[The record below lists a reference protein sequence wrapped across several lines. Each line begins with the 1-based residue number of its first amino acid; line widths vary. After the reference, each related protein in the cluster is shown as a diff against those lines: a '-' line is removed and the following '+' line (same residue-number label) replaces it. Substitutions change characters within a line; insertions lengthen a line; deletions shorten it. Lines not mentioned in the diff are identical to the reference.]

1 MQLVPST
8 AFLKRPTLEGGSVV
22 ARVFISHATQDVAIA
37 RQIRDWLDGD
47 HETFLEVH
55 PEDGIRV
62 GEAWR
67 ERLHHE
73 LRKADAVVCVVS
85 EASIASSWCTAEV
98 AIADALGCLLL
109 PVQVDGVIHRLIPH
123 LNHIPHATAREHLDK
138 ALRQFD
144 AGGRKLAKDQEPFP
158 GLDAFTT
165 SLSAVFFGRDQET
178 RALARKVRRG
188 PGILTV
194 VGPSGCGKSS
204 LVRAGLLAQLAD
216 DPRWLVMPPWLP
228 GSDPLDAIS
237 RSVRKT
243 AERVG
248 LTWSRQESRDRL
260 LRDGLRGVAEE
271 LADEDRRLLITI
283 DQAEEL
289 FTRAAESDRQTVA
302 RMLKEA
308 LGDNVR
314 VIATLR
320 SEFLDDLRT
329 LPELGGVHIG
339 SYVLAPLA
347 REVLNVVITGPA
359 RVAGI
364 KVHPELVARLVED
377 TESGE
382 ALPLLAFTLQHLAMN
397 VPRGGTLSSERYENL
412 GGVHGALARHADD
425 VLDLAVAETG
435 LVREDLLARLA
446 ALATLDGTGRPTRK
460 RVDLAQLDLV
470 AQRALEVF
478 VRHRLL
484 TASGDKQGRWIG
496 VAHEALFTVWPP
508 LRSAIDDRE
517 IGLRAVQSVEL
528 DASQWIEGASA
539 DHLLLNEDT
548 FAAIEPLVAVNDLSE
563 NARKF
568 LETSHARIRVLQR
581 QRRRDRRRTVS
592 WLAVFLVAAVGAA
605 GVAALQWRNA
615 SIERDT
621 ATARALVAQAQVA
634 RNSSPQ
640 LALRLGLAAHGLAPS
655 SDTNTE
661 LVNTL
666 LTTRYG
672 GSFGETVSAVAFG
685 PSGHTAVVGS
695 TDGTA
700 SLWDLTDKP
709 RPLARESGT
718 GAVVSSVALT
728 VDLAAIGSSD
738 GSVLLWDTGSTSRRH
753 RLPAG
758 QPVTSVAFDDSRTLL
773 AIGRSDGT
781 TTLWSLGVRPVPLGE
796 PFKRQGVGV
805 SSVAFAGTKIAT
817 GSHDG
822 TVVVWDISNPA
833 HPVPDEPLND
843 NVRKAVTSVAFNG
856 KLLAAGGSDGATTL
870 WHLGDRTHT
879 RLTGHSG
886 VVSAV
891 AFSPTS
897 AVLAAGSHDA
907 TTVLWDISSPEQ
919 PRQIADPLVGQRSA
933 VSSLAFSPDGARLV
947 TGSTHGPAIVW
958 EMAERP
964 RRIGL
969 PLTGHGML
977 VKSVAFEG
985 GETLVTTGS
994 DNRQI
999 RWDVG
1004 YPHQPRKVGEGTA
1017 ASKLYSLASHGSV
1030 DATAGGDNTVVL
1042 WDVPSRTRIGK
1053 PLAGHNNGVSAAAFS
1068 HDGKVLAA
1076 GSTDGTTILWNIS
1089 DPDHPHPIGQPLG
1102 QNKQVTA
1109 LAFAPDGT
1117 KLVAGTSTG
1126 STLVWDITD
1135 PNQPRQV
1142 GRQLDGHRMAVNSA
1156 AFAPNGSVLATAGSD
1171 GTTILWDMALLDDVV
1186 ARACGVAGGGLSPL
1200 EWQQYLPQLDYRDTC
1215 SGALR

>member
-1 MQLVPST
+1 M
-8 AFLKRPTLEGGSVV
+8 
-22 ARVFISHATQDVAIA
+22 ARVFISHATQNVAIA
-37 RQIRDWLDGD
+37 RQIRDWLDRD

-55 PEDGIRV
+55 PDDGIQV

-85 EASIASSWCTAEV
+85 KASIASSWCTAEV

-109 PVQVDGVIHRLIPH
+109 PVQTADDVIHPLIRH
-123 LNHIPHATAREHLDK
+123 LNHIPHATAREHLEK

-165 SLSAVFFGRDQET
+165 ALSAVFFGRDQET
-178 RALARKVRRG
+178 RALARKVRRS
-188 PGILTV
+188 PGLLTV

-228 GSDPLDAIS
+228 GNDPLDALA
-237 RSVRKT
+237 RAVRKT
-243 AERVG
+243 AERTG
-248 LTWSRQESRDRL
+248 LDWSPQEARDRL
-260 LRDGLRGVAEE
+260 LRDGLRGVARE
-271 LADEDRRLLITI
+271 LVDEDRRLLITI

-289 FTRAAESDRQTVA
+289 FTRAGEDERQVVA
-302 RMLKEA
+302 KMLKDA
-308 LGDNVR
+308 LCDNVR

-359 RVAGI
+359 RVAGL

-377 TESGE
+377 TASGE
-382 ALPLLAFTLQHLAMN
+382 ALPLLAFTLQHLAMG
-397 VPRGGTLSSERYENL
+397 VSRGGTLSSERYEHL

-425 VLDLAVAETG
+425 VLDSAVAETG
-435 LVREDLLARLA
+435 LSNEELLSRLA
-446 ALATLDGTGRPTRK
+446 NLATLDLTGRPTRK
-460 RVDLAQLDLV
+460 RVNLAQLDDT
-470 AQRALEVF
+470 ARTALEVF

-496 VAHEALFTVWPP
+496 VAHEALFTEWRP
-508 LRSAIDDRE
+508 LRCAIDERQ
-517 IGLRAVQSVEL
+517 IGLRAAQSVEL
-528 DASQWIEGASA
+528 DASQWIEGETA

-548 FAAIEPLVAVNDLSE
+548 FAAIKPLVADDDLSPD
-563 NARKF
+563 ARRF
-568 LETSHARIRVLQR
+568 LVTSRDRIHALQT

-605 GVAALQWRNA
+605 GLAAVQWSTA
-615 SIERDT
+615 SAERDT
-621 ATARALVAQAQVA
+621 ATARALIAQAQVA

-640 LALRLGLAAHGLAPS
+640 LALRLGMAAHELALS

-672 GSFGETVSAVAFG
+672 GSFGETTSAVAFG

-700 SLWDLTDKP
+700 SLWDLSDKP
-709 RPLARESGT
+709 RRLARESVT
-718 GAVVSSVALT
+718 DAAVTSVALAR
-728 VDLAAIGSSD
+728 DIAAIGSSD
-738 GSVLLWDTGSTSRRH
+738 GSVLLWETGNTSRRH

-758 QPVTSVAFDDSRTLL
+758 QPVTSVAFNDTRTLL

-781 TTLWSLGVRPVPLGE
+781 TALWSLGAEPAQLGE
-796 PFKRQGVGV
+796 PFQRQGAGV

-822 TVVVWDISNPA
+822 TVVVWDISSPA
-833 HPVPDEPLND
+833 KPVASEPLND
-843 NVRKAVTSVAFNG
+843 TVRKAVTSVGFNDDG
-856 KLLAAGGSDGATTL
+856 TLLVAGGSDGVTTL
-870 WHLGDRTHT
+870 WRLADRTHT

-886 VVSAV
+886 VVSSV

-897 AVLAAGSHDA
+897 PVLAAGSHDA
-907 TTVLWDISSPEQ
+907 TTVLWDISSPAQ
-919 PRQIADPLVGQRSA
+919 PRQLGDPLVGQRSA
-933 VSSLAFSPDGARLV
+933 VSSLAFSPDGLRLV
-947 TGSTHGPAIVW
+947 TGSARGPAIVW
-958 EMAERP
+958 EMADRP

-977 VKSVAFEG
+977 VKSVAFDDG
-985 GETLVTTGS
+985 TTLVTTGS

-1004 YPHQPRKVGEGTA
+1004 YPYQPKKISEGVAT
-1017 ASKLYSLASHGSV
+1017 SRLYSLASHGDM

-1042 WDVPSRTRIGK
+1042 WNVPSRTPIGK
-1053 PLAGHNNGVSAAAFS
+1053 PLAGNHNSVSAAAFS

-1076 GSTDGTTILWNIS
+1076 GSTDGTTILWNIT
-1089 DPDHPHPIGQPLG
+1089 DPGHPLPIGQPFG

-1156 AFAPNGSVLATAGSD
+1156 AFAPSGAVLATAGSD
-1171 GTTILWDMALLDDVV
+1171 GTTVLWDMALLDDVI
-1186 ARACGVAGGGLSPL
+1186 ARACGVADGGLSRL
-1200 EWQQYLPQLDYRDTC
+1200 EWQQHLPALDYRDTC
-1215 SGALR
+1215 AH

>member
-1 MQLVPST
+1 M
-8 AFLKRPTLEGGSVV
+8 

-37 RQIRDWLDGD
+37 AQIRDWLDPD
-47 HETFLEVH
+47 HDTFLEVH
-55 PEDGIRV
+55 PDDGIQV

-73 LRKADAVVCVVS
+73 LRRADAVVCLVSGASVV
-85 EASIASSWCTAEV
+85 SSWCTAEV

-109 PVQVDGVIHRLIPH
+109 PVQAEDVIHPLIRH
-123 LNHIPHATAREHLDK
+123 LNHIPHATAREHLEK

-158 GLDAFTT
+158 GLDAFSTA
-165 SLSAVFFGRDQET
+165 LSAVFFGRDQET
-178 RALARKVRRG
+178 RALAREVRRG
-188 PGILTV
+188 PGLLAV

-204 LVRAGLLAQLAD
+204 LVKAGLLAQLAD

-228 GSDPLDAIS
+228 GNDPLDALA

-248 LTWSRQESRDRL
+248 LRWSLRETRDRL
-260 LRDGLRGVAEE
+260 VLDGLRGVAHE
-271 LADEDRRLLITI
+271 LVDEDRRLLITI

-289 FTRAAESDRQTVA
+289 FTRAGEKDRQFLA
-302 RMLKEA
+302 SLLKDA
-308 LGDNVR
+308 LADNVR

-329 LPELGGVHIG
+329 LPELGGVHLG
-339 SYVLAPLA
+339 SYVLAPLT

-359 RVAGI
+359 RVAGL

-377 TESGE
+377 TASGE
-382 ALPLLAFTLQHLAMN
+382 ALPLLAFTLQHLAMG
-397 VPRGGTLSSERYENL
+397 VPRGGTLSSERYEHL

-425 VLDLAVAETG
+425 VLDGAVSETG
-435 LVREDLLARLA
+435 LGREELLSRLA
-446 ALATLDGTGRPTRK
+446 SLATLDHTGRPTRK
-460 RVDLAQLDLV
+460 RVSLAQLDPG
-470 AQRALEVF
+470 AREALEVF

-496 VAHEALFTVWPP
+496 VAHEALFTEWRP
-508 LRSAIDDRE
+508 LRTAIDERQ
-517 IGLRAVQSVEL
+517 IGLRAAQSVEL
-528 DASQWIEGASA
+528 DASQWNEGECA

-548 FAAIEPLVAVNDLSE
+548 FAAIAPLVAEDDLSPD
-563 NARKF
+563 ARRF
-568 LETSHARIRVLQR
+568 LTASRTRIVALQE
-581 QRRRDRRRTVS
+581 QRRRDRRRTTS

-605 GVAALQWRNA
+605 GLAAVQWSVA
-615 SIERDT
+615 SDERDT
-621 ATARALVAQAQVA
+621 ATARALIAQAQVA

-640 LALRLGLAAHGLAPS
+640 LALRLGLAAHRLVPS

-685 PSGHTAVVGS
+685 PAGHTAVVGS

-700 SLWDLTDKP
+700 SLWDLTDEP
-709 RPLARESGT
+709 RQLATESGT
-718 GAVVSSVALT
+718 SAAVTSVALSLD
-728 VDLAAIGSSD
+728 VAAVGSSD
-738 GSVLLWDTGSTSRRH
+738 GSVLVWDRRTTSRRQ
-753 RLPAG
+753 RLPSG
-758 QPVTSVAFDDSRTLL
+758 QPVTSMAIDQAGTLL

-781 TTLWSLGVRPVPLGE
+781 TALWRLGPRPAQLGE
-796 PFKRQGVGV
+796 PFQRQGAGV
-805 SSVAFAGTKIAT
+805 SSVAFSGTKLAT

-822 TVVVWDISNPA
+822 TVVVWDIGSPER
-833 HPVPDEPLND
+833 PVAGEPLND
-843 NVRKAVTSVAFNG
+843 NVRKAVTSVAFNDTG
-856 KLLAAGGSDGATTL
+856 TLLATGGSDGATTL
-870 WHLGDRTHT
+870 WTPADRTYT

-886 VVSAV
+886 LVSSV

-897 AVLAAGSHDA
+897 SVLAAGSHDA
-907 TTVLWDISSPEQ
+907 TTVLWDISAPDR
-919 PRQIADPLVGQRSA
+919 PRQAGDPLVGQRGA
-933 VSSLAFSPDGARLV
+933 VSSLAFSPDGLRLV
-947 TGSTHGPAIVW
+947 TGSTRGPAVVW
-958 EMAERP
+958 EMADRP
-964 RRIGL
+964 RRIGA

-977 VKSVAFEG
+977 VKSVAFEDG
-985 GETLVTTGS
+985 TTLVTTGA

-1004 YPHQPRKVGEGTA
+1004 LPQQPRKIGEGTG
-1017 ASKLYSLASHGSV
+1017 SSRLHSLASHGGM
-1030 DATAGGDNTVVL
+1030 DATAGSDNTIVL
-1042 WDVPSRTRIGK
+1042 WDVAAGKPIGK
-1053 PLAGHNNGVSAAAFS
+1053 PLAGLRNSVSAAAFS
-1068 HDGKVLAA
+1068 SDGKVFAA

-1089 DPDHPHPIGQPLG
+1089 DPGHPLPIGQPLG

-1126 STLVWDITD
+1126 GTLVWDVTD

-1142 GRQLDGHRMAVNSA
+1142 GRQLDGHRLAVNSA
-1156 AFAPNGSVLATAGSD
+1156 AFAPSGTVLATAGSD
-1171 GTTILWDMALLDDVV
+1171 GTTVLWDMALLDNAVH
-1186 ARACGVAGGGLSPL
+1186 RACAVAGGGLSRL
-1200 EWQQYLPQLDYRDTC
+1200 EWQQYLPALPYRDTC
-1215 SGALR
+1215 SGDVR